1 MNQPRMP
8 MDSITLLIVCPLV
21 FLSGLVDSI
30 AGGGGLISLPAYLIA
45 GLPAHQALGTN
56 KLSSAIGTAVA
67 TFRLARNGYV
77 RARLALPA
85 VVGAL
90 AGSAIGAKLALFT
103 PEGIFQI
110 LLIGALPVVA
120 VALMRKP
127 DLQPD
132 ASKVISPAK
141 QLAIVGAISLS
152 IGCYDGFYGPGTG
165 TFMLLAFVAFANL
178 DVRVAAG
185 EKQCANLASNV
196 AALMMFLSAG
206 VVNIQLGLIAAV
218 FGMAGNYIGSG
229 LVMRDGSKVIRPL
242 IIGVLVILFIK
253 VVSDLL

>member
-1 MNQPRMP
+1 
-8 MDSITLLIVCPLV
+8 
-21 FLSGLVDSI
+21 
-30 AGGGGLISLPAYLIA
+30 
-45 GLPAHQALGTN
+45 
-56 KLSSAIGTAVA
+56 
-67 TFRLARNGYV
+67 
-77 RARLALPA
+77 
-85 VVGAL
+85 
-90 AGSAIGAKLALFT
+90 
-103 PEGIFQI
+103 
-110 LLIGALPVVA
+110 
-120 VALMRKP
+120 
-127 DLQPD
+127 
-132 ASKVISPAK
+132 
-141 QLAIVGAISLS
+141 
-152 IGCYDGFYGPGTG
+152 
-165 TFMLLAFVAFANL
+165 MLLAFVAFANL